1 MKINKL
7 ISYVAVAIIFGAL
20 IYGYTLYRKAFTP
33 NTNFDNQSV
42 YVHVPTGATYNQ
54 IQDSIKKYVKN
65 YESLEDLY
73 SKLGQIG
80 TIAPGRYVIN
90 KGDNNYRIVRSLRN
104 NVPVKLTFNNQETL
118 EKLLYRIADQVEPE
132 VSDLYQVFTEEAFL
146 NEMGMTKDNVL
157 AMCMPNT
164 YEVYWN
170 TTPLK
175 IRNILQKEYIKFW
188 NDERKEKAKALG
200 LTQVQVASLAAI
212 VQKETA
218 KVDERAKVAGVY
230 LNRLKKD
237 MLLQADPTVV
247 YSKKALTNDFDQVI
261 KRRDSFL
268 SNNLFHQRKCQ
279 FWLLTKGRHE
289 GFLP

>member
-7 ISYVAVAIIFGAL
+7 ISYVEVAIIFGAL

-118 EKLLYRIADQVEPE
+118 GKVLYRIADQVEPE
-132 VSDLYQVFTEEAFL
+132 GSDLYQVFTEEAFL

-164 YEVYWN
+164 NEVYWN

-175 IRNILQKEYIKFW
+175 IRNILQNEYIKFW

-261 KRRDSFL
+261 KR
-268 SNNLFHQRKCQ
+268 
-279 FWLLTKGRHE
+279 
-289 GFLP
+289 